1 MSASVELQSDAGV
14 PITVWNFGA
23 VTGGAFTEQKFI
35 AKNVGTDPADSVLIY
50 AQRLV
55 QNDGIDF
62 ITIAPDVAGNPGAYQ
77 TGSLNVGTL
86 AADDE
91 YAFWVKVT
99 VPGGT
104 TPQGNPRQFTTLVEY
119 NGT

>member
-1 MSASVELQSDAGV
+1 MPASVEIQSDAGV
-14 PITVWNFGA
+14 PITIWNFGA
-23 VTGGAFTEQKFI
+23 VNGGSFTEQKFQI
-35 AKNVGTDPADSVLIY
+35 ENVGTDPATSVLVF

-62 ITIAPDVAGNPGAYQ
+62 ITIAPDVGGNPGAYQ

-86 AADDE
+86 NAGGI
-91 YAFWVKVT
+91 YVFWVKVT
-99 VPGGT
+99 VPNGT
-104 TPQGNPRQFTTLVEY
+104 TPQGNPRQFANFVEY